1 MPVIDIGRAPL
12 NLNASYHAQSV
23 NRLSHGIRR
32 GNPADNI
39 SIHRGLKGIM
49 KMPDIGV
56 SVITCVHRSNYI
68 NRVFENYIT
77 QEYPYKEL
85 IIVLNNDNLS
95 SVEWETKAS
104 LYPGIRVFRL
114 PEGTSL
120 GTCYNFGIEQSRYD
134 YLAKFDDDD
143 YYAPQ
148 YLLSS
153 MMAFR
158 KIDADIIGK
167 NARYVYF
174 ESLSALALM
183 APLGENVS
191 VPYVVG
197 ATLIFKKVVWSQVR
211 FRDITSGE
219 DSEFQSDCL
228 DRGYKIFS
236 IDRFNYV
243 TIRHPD
249 TVEHTF
255 VIDDL
260 SYFALGELVA
270 RTDDFR
276 PLVIKNQAYFL

>member
-1 MPVIDIGRAPL
+1 MPVIDIGRPSL
-12 NLNASYHAQSV
+12 NLDASYHAQSI
-23 NRLSHGIRR
+23 NLLSPGIRR
-32 GNPADNI
+32 GNPTDNI
-39 SIHRGLKGIM
+39 SIHRRFKGIM
-49 KMPDIGV
+49 RMPDIGV
-56 SVITCVHRSNYI
+56 SVITCVHRSSYI
-68 NRVFENYIT
+68 NRVFTNYLT
-77 QEYPYKEL
+77 QEYPHKEL

-95 SVEWETKAS
+95 SEEWESKAS

-114 PEGTSL
+114 PEGTPL
-120 GTCYNFGIEQSRYD
+120 GSCYNFGIEQSRYD

-153 MMAFR
+153 MLAF
-158 KIDADIIGK
+158 KQLDADIIGK

-174 ESLSALALM
+174 ESLSTLALM
-183 APLGENVS
+183 APRGENVL

-197 ATLIFKKVVWSQVR
+197 ATLIFRKDVWTEVR
-211 FRDITSGE
+211 FRNITSGE

-228 DRGYKIFS
+228 ARGYKIFS

-249 TVEHTF
+249 TIEHTF

-260 SYFALGELVA
+260 SYLAMGELVA

-276 PLVIKNQAYFL
+276 PHVVRNHAYFL